1 MNFKKNQS
9 ILDIGCGT
17 RDTSYYVKKKVSVN
31 GRITAVDIS
40 KPLLNVFKKKYKN
53 IKNLA
58 CLRKDIQKI
67 RFKKNICNYAIS
79 RFGVMIFKYPLRVF
93 ALTN

>member
-1 MNFKKNQS
+1 MEGLQQQIFQNLYKMY
-9 ILDIGCGT
+9 L
-17 RDTSYYVKKKVSVN
+17 
-31 GRITAVDIS
+31 
-40 KPLLNVFKKKYKN
+40 KKKYKN

-67 RFKKNICNYAIS
+67 RFKKNICNHAIS